1 MGNPIIY
8 ILEATSICGGVKVV
22 FEQARELKK
31 RGLDIKIVS
40 KGPYPAWL
48 DFTVPFKQITC
59 IEETFKEDAIFILT
73 FFNHILIAKALGVL
87 DKCIH
92 LCQGYEGDC
101 EEAKPFLKEIE
112 QAYKIPILRITVSP
126 RLARYLHLKFG
137 INAFSV
143 GQAIDHSIFYPA
155 KQPNLSPPFKIL
167 IMGSFT
173 NSVKRVKD
181 ALAAATLV
189 KNKLPVRLIRIS
201 LSETKKE
208 EMRLYPID
216 EYYQYLKPQQVAD
229 IMRTAHALIMSSGP
243 GEGFGLPVIEAMACG
258 LPVIMT
264 NIDSFKEI
272 TKNKYPLP
280 LIPVGDVN
288 AMASLLLKL
297 LTDANLFLNARKT
310 GIELASAYTYDK
322 VGEKLVNLL
331 KKRMGIKNSWWSQ
344 FMMIFPKWQTN
355 KT

>member
-1 MGNPIIY
+1 MGTLNAIPPIIY

-31 RGLDIKIVS
+31 RGLDIKIAS

-48 DFTVPFKQITC
+48 DFSVPFKQVSC
-59 IEETFKEDAIFILT
+59 IEEIFKENAIFILT
-73 FFNHILIAKALGVL
+73 FFNHILKAKAWGVL
-87 DKCIH
+87 DRCIH
-92 LCQGYEGDC
+92 LCQGYEGDY
-101 EEAKPFLKEIE
+101 EEARPFLKKIE
-112 QAYKIPILRITVSP
+112 EAYKIPVLRVTVSP

-137 INAFSV
+137 INVLSV
-143 GQAIDHSIFYPA
+143 GQAIDHSVFYPE
-155 KQPNLSPPFKIL
+155 KHPHFSPPFKIL

-173 NSVKRVKD
+173 NSVKRLKD

-229 IMRTAHALIMSSGP
+229 IMRNAHALIMSSGP

-264 NIDSFKEI
+264 DIDSFREI
-272 TKNKYPLP
+272 TANKYPISLA
-280 LIPVGDVN
+280 PVGDIN
-288 AMASLLLKL
+288 TMASFLEKL
-297 LTDANLFLNARKT
+297 LTDANLFFNARKS
-310 GIELASAYTYDK
+310 GIEIASAYTYNR
-322 VGEKLVNLL
+322 VGEKLINLL
-331 KKRMGIKNSWWSQ
+331 RHKCRSQNSFLS
-344 FMMIFPKWQTN
+344 
-355 KT
+355 